1 MLLADSVSPPQQL
14 KAFIDP
20 KVRLSR
26 ATSGCWI
33 PQQFDRITYA
43 RHSIDMGS
51 HSNSEGASSV
61 VGTEDDAKSANGASP
76 VSRRAS
82 VDSVESAF
90 KRASVESLESCVSCD
105 LVFSREPSDGDGQ
118 PIVSRVS
125 TRPPSISV
133 TSKTGHLPPPPIP
146 LSTSSLPPMVTYA
159 SPPPKMEAAE
169 LSSSFLGKP
178 EKRSGSGTLSTA
190 DTKRK
195 SMFSSRLSK
204 MVSPHARSMRDILAK
219 SAQVR
224 SAQARSPKPQIPQ
237 PLSKTL

>member
-26 ATSGCWI
+26 AISGCWV

-82 VDSVESAF
+82 VESV
-90 KRASVESLESCVSCD
+90 ESCVSCD

-133 TSKTGHLPPPPIP
+133 TAKTGHLPPPPIP
-146 LSTSSLPPMVTYA
+146 LSTSSLPPMVTYT

-219 SAQVR
+219 NAQVR

>member
-26 ATSGCWI
+26 AISGCWV

-82 VDSVESAF
+82 VESV
-90 KRASVESLESCVSCD
+90 ESCVSCD

-133 TSKTGHLPPPPIP
+133 TSKTGHLPPPPIH
-146 LSTSSLPPMVTYA
+146 LSPSSLPPIVTYTLE
-159 SPPPKMEAAE
+159 SPSPKMEAAE
-169 LSSSFLGKP
+169 LSSTFLGQP
-178 EKRSGSGTLSTA
+178 TKRSGTGTLSPA
-190 DTKRK
+190 DEEN
-195 SMFSSRLSK
+195 SMFKSYMKGVQFR
-204 MVSPHARSMRDILAK
+204 HARSMRDVLE
-219 SAQVR
+219 
-224 SAQARSPKPQIPQ
+224 SAQARSRNLTSFSLCGRPRECIQ
-237 PLSKTL
+237 

>member
-26 ATSGCWI
+26 AISGCWV
-33 PQQFDRITYA
+33 PQQFDRITYP

-51 HSNSEGASSV
+51 HANSENASSV
-61 VGTEDDAKSANGASP
+61 VGTEDDAKSANGASFFKL
-76 VSRRAS
+76 AS
-82 VDSVESAF
+82 VDSVES
-90 KRASVESLESCVSCD
+90 SVSCD
-105 LVFSREPSDGDGQ
+105 LVFSREPSDGNGQ

-133 TSKTGHLPPPPIP
+133 TAKTGHLPPPPIP
-146 LSTSSLPPMVTYA
+146 LSPSSLPPMVTYA

-195 SMFSSRLSK
+195 SIFSSRLSK
-204 MVSPHARSMRDILAK
+204 MVSPHARSMRNILAK
-219 SAQVR
+219 NAQVR
-224 SAQARSPKPQIPQ
+224 SPKP
-237 PLSKTL
+237 